1 MSGVIEILAA
11 EQARATI
18 LHRKPPD
25 EAGGT
30 AETNQRI
37 LELFGESL
45 TPEEVVSTIISEV
58 RNDGDTAL
66 EKYSKL
72 LDGASLKAFRVEEE
86 EVLEAHRTTPDTL
99 IASLRTSAE
108 RIRSFH
114 ERQPLGP
121 WMNWN
126 DEGGLGQMVRP
137 LERVGLYVPGGTA
150 PLASSLLMTAVPA
163 RVAGVEEIIV
173 ATPPG
178 PDGRVNGTILA
189 AAHIAGVDEVYQVG
203 GVQAIAAMAYG
214 TQSIPKVDKILGPG
228 NLFVVLAKRQVY
240 GVVDIDLL
248 PGPTETLVIAD
259 DSARPEL
266 VAADLLAQAEH
277 DPLAS
282 AILIT
287 TSSDLARKVCLEIEE
302 RVASLYRSD
311 IIRASLRGNGG
322 IVVTDTVESALQMAN
337 DYAPEHLCLLVRDPW
352 SFLGKVKHAGGVFVG
367 EHSSEALG
375 DYVTGPSHV
384 MPTGGTARFSSPINL
399 RDFTKVIS
407 VFGVNQSAHDSL
419 ASSAITLAEAEGLTA
434 HAAAI
439 RARQHTTPN
448 GGKTDA

>member
-1 MSGVIEILAA
+1 MSGVIQILAA
-11 EQARATI
+11 EQAQATI
-18 LHRKPPD
+18 LRREPPD
-25 EAGGT
+25 EVGNT
-30 AETNQRI
+30 PQINQRI

-45 TPEEVVSTIISEV
+45 TPEEVVAKIISEV
-58 RNDGDTAL
+58 RAEGDAAL

-72 LDGASLKAFRVEEE
+72 LDGASLTAFKVDSDEIG
-86 EVLEAHRTTPDTL
+86 EAYTTAPDDL
-99 IASLRTSAE
+99 IESLKTSAE

-114 ERQPLGP
+114 EQQPLGP

-189 AAHIAGVDEVYQVG
+189 AAHIAGVDAVYQVG

-214 TQSIPKVDKILGPG
+214 TASIPKVDKILGPG

-248 PGPTETLVIAD
+248 PGPTETVVIAD
-259 DSARPEL
+259 DSARPDL

-287 TSSDLARKVCLEIEE
+287 TSPGLAEKVCLEVED
-302 RVASLYRSD
+302 RVASLDRSD
-311 IIRASLRGNGG
+311 IIRASLHGSGG
-322 IVVTDTVESALQMAN
+322 IVLTDTVEHALQMAN

-407 VFGVNQSAHDSL
+407 VFGVNKRAHDSL
-419 ASSAITLAEAEGLTA
+419 AASAITLAEAEGLTA

-439 RARQHTTPN
+439 RARQNPTPN
-448 GGKTDA
+448 GGKIDA